1 MADSVVAAPE
11 AEWRPSHNHWLVALT
26 VTLATFM
33 EVLDT
38 SIANVAL
45 PHIAGSLGAS
55 QNESTWVLTSY
66 LVSNAVVLPI
76 SAWLATRFGRK
87 RFYMVSVAVFTVS
100 SFLCGLAPTLGF
112 LVLFRVLQGV
122 GGGGLVPSEQAIL
135 ADTFLP
141 EQRGLGFAVYGMAV
155 VIAPAIGPT
164 IGGWITD
171 NYSWHWIFFINV
183 PIGILSLF
191 LTQRMVED
199 PPYLKREQARVSK
212 AGGGIDYTG
221 FALVALGVGALQL
234 VLDKGQEADWFA
246 SPLITTALIVAV
258 VVLTIWVIWEWRHA
272 NPIVN
277 VRLFRGRNFAAA
289 MTFTF
294 TLGMVLNGTTVLLPQ
309 FLQSMLGYDATT
321 AGEAL
326 AGGGFIML
334 VMMPISGM
342 LVSRMDPRLMMG
354 IGFTITSSALYYM
367 ATHLSLGV
375 DFRTAALMRVMQ
387 TSGLAFIFLPSNTLA
402 YVGIPREQNN
412 QVSGMNA
419 FVRNIG
425 GSIGIALLTTMLT
438 RFSQQNQ
445 STLVAHAYEGNLPFD
460 GLIGGVAQSLR
471 GAGLDATTA
480 TQQAYARV
488 MALVQGQAVAMAYVQ
503 VVTTMALV
511 VACLIPLPLIMRRPP
526 KGKPTG
532 EVAAH

>member
-1 MADSVVAAPE
+1 MAETVVVAPE

-45 PHIAGSLGAS
+45 PHIAGNLGAS
-55 QNESTWVLTSY
+55 QDESTWILTSY

-87 RFYMVSVAVFTVS
+87 RFYMTSVVVFTAS
-100 SFLCGLAPTLGF
+100 SFLCGLAPSLGM
-112 LVLFRVLQGV
+112 LVLFRVLQGI
-122 GGGGLVPSEQAIL
+122 GGGGLAPSEQAIL
-135 ADTFLP
+135 ADTFP
-141 EQRGLGFAVYGMAV
+141 AHQRGLGFAVYGMAV
-155 VIAPAIGPT
+155 VVAPAIGPT

-183 PIGILSLF
+183 PVGILSLF

-199 PPYLKREQARVSK
+199 PPYLQRERQRVTR
-212 AGGGIDYTG
+212 AGAGIDYTG
-221 FALVALGVGALQL
+221 FALVALGIAALQL
-234 VLDKGQEADWFA
+234 VLDKGQESDWFA
-246 SPLITTALIVAV
+246 SPLITSSLIVAV
-258 VVLTIWVIWEWRHA
+258 VILTIWVIWEWRHD

-289 MTFTF
+289 MVFTF
-294 TLGMVLNGTTVLLPQ
+294 VLGMVLNGTTVLLPL

-321 AGEAL
+321 AGMAL

-334 VMMPISGM
+334 VMMPISGT
-342 LVSRMDPRLMMG
+342 LVSRMDPRIMMG
-354 IGFTITSSALYYM
+354 VGFAITSSALYYM

-375 DFRTAALMRVMQ
+375 DFRTAALMRIMQ

-445 STLVAHAYEGNLPFD
+445 STLIAHAYQGNAPFD
-460 GLIGGVAQSLR
+460 NLLGGVAQSLQ
-471 GAGLDATTA
+471 GAGLDASTA
-480 TQQAYARV
+480 AQQAYARV
-488 MALVQGQAVAMAYVQ
+488 MGLLQGQAITMAYVQ

-526 KGKPTG
+526 TRGPASD
-532 EVAAH
+532 VAMH

>member
-1 MADSVVAAPE
+1 MADTPAAVPD

-45 PHIAGSLGAS
+45 PHIAGNLGAS
-55 QNESTWVLTSY
+55 QNESTWILTSY

-87 RFYMVSVAVFTVS
+87 RFYMSSVMVFTIS
-100 SFLCGLAPTLGF
+100 SFLCGLAPSLGV
-112 LVLFRVLQGV
+112 LVFARILQGV
-122 GGGGLVPSEQAIL
+122 GGGGLAPSEQAIL
-135 ADTFLP
+135 ADTFP
-141 EQRGLGFAVYGMAV
+141 AHQRGLGFAVYGMAV

-183 PIGILSLF
+183 PVGILSLM

-199 PPYLKREQARVSK
+199 PPYLQREQQRVRALGSH
-212 AGGGIDYTG
+212 IDYVG
-221 FALVALGVGALQL
+221 FGLVAVGVGALQL
-234 VLDKGQEADWFA
+234 MLDKGQEVDWFA
-246 SPLITTALIVAV
+246 SRLISTAAV
-258 VVLTIWVIWEWRHA
+258 FALVTLVCWVVWEWNHD

-289 MTFTF
+289 MLFTF
-294 TLGMVLNGTTVLLPQ
+294 VLGMVLNGTTVLLPL

-334 VMMPISGM
+334 LMMPIAGF
-342 LVSRMDPRLMMG
+342 LVSRVDPRMMMAV
-354 IGFTITSSALYYM
+354 GFATTASALYFM
-367 ATHLSLGV
+367 ASHLTLGL
-375 DFRTAALMRVMQ
+375 DFRTTVLMRILQ

-402 YVGIPREQNN
+402 YVGIRREQNN

-425 GSIGIALLTTMLT
+425 GSIGIALLSTMLT
-438 RFSQQNQ
+438 RLSQQNQ
-445 STLVAHAYEGNLPFD
+445 SSLVAHAYAGNPAFEILFNGIKQ
-460 GLIGGVAQSLR
+460 GLIG
-471 GAGLDATTA
+471 AGMDATTA
-480 TQQAYARV
+480 MQQAYARV
-488 MALVQGQAVAMAYVQ
+488 TGMIQMQATALAYVQ
-503 VVTTMALV
+503 VVTLLSMV
-511 VACLIPLPLIMRRPP
+511 VACLIPLPMIMRRPP
-526 KGKPTG
+526 SGRPASD
-532 EVAAH
+532 VPAH